1 MDISVRVDGLDDL
14 TQQLN
19 RLESIAKQK
28 SLTYKAMFYATTP
41 FLQEAK
47 RLAPIA
53 EGEYY
58 RYYKGQNGNS
68 SRVLQK
74 PGKLKK
80 SIKRK
85 RVKLP
90 NSIGVGVYSAPI
102 KHGAAKKYNVFYWR
116 FLEYGTPKMRAFPFF
131 RPAFDHKKNE
141 SLERFKQR
149 YREYVQDVVQRRTIG
164 GQSASE

>member
-1 MDISVRVDGLDDL
+1 MDITTSFIGVDDL
-14 TQQLN
+14 TKQLSQ
-19 RLESIAKQK
+19 LESIAKQK
-28 SLTYKAMFYATTP
+28 ALTYRAMFYATTP

-53 EGEYY
+53 EGQYY

-68 SRVLQK
+68 SRVLQT
-74 PGKLKK
+74 PGKLRK

-90 NSIGVGVYSAPI
+90 TSIGVGVYSAPI
-102 KHGAAKKYNVFYWR
+102 KHGSAKKYSVFYWR
-116 FLEYGTPKMRAFPFF
+116 FIEYGTPKMRAFPFF
-131 RPAFDHKKNE
+131 RPAFDHKKDE
-141 SLERFKQR
+141 ALERFKQR

>member
-85 RVKLP
+85 RVKLS